1 MEKLRRSRKTDE
13 KSRRAIVEMYSTGD
27 WTMPE
32 LAKMFEISIPRVCQI
47 VKEYRR

>member
-13 KSRRAIVEMYSTGD
+13 KTRRAIVNMYQTGD

-32 LAKMFEISIPRVCQI
+32 LAEKFEISVPRVCQI
-47 VKEYRR
+47 VKEYRK